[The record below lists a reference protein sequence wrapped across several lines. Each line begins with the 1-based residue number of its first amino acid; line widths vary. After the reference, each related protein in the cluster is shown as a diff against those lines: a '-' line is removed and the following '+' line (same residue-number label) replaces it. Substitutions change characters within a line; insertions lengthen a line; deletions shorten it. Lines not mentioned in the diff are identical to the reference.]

1 MMTDHSSPAGIVSP
15 LTFATSTGDAEKVK
29 TRRAVIG
36 ASIPVFGLRP
46 TRARL
51 QRTLNAQRSAVSP
64 VRRERAPRRSPQK
77 SPPEFSPPVGAKALY
92 SCDKLP
98 PAKRRASRRPRS
110 CSAPSCS
117 TPPQSRQD
125 RSPTFK
131 LAIPRTAHSACTVSQ
146 CMPLTRLACFLA
158 PPSRPFRAKAPSAR
172 VRAKTPLPSP
182 WRSARADSRRRF

>member
-1 MMTDHSSPAGIVSP
+1 MMTDHSSPTGIVSP

-29 TRRAVIG
+29 TRRAVVG

-51 QRTLNAQRSAVSP
+51 QRTLNVPKERSFTGSPRAGASRISAKVTSRISSACRRESP
-64 VRRERAPRRSPQK
+64 VQLRVIATRITT
-77 SPPEFSPPVGAKALY
+77 
-92 SCDKLP
+92 
-98 PAKRRASRRPRS
+98 PRS
-110 CSAPSCS
+110 CPAPSCP

-146 CMPLTRLACFLA
+146 CMPLTRLAFSLA
-158 PPSRPFRAKAPSAR
+158 QPSRPFRAAAPSAR
-172 VRAKTPLPSP
+172 GPARTPLPSP
-182 WRSARADSRRRF
+182 SRSKRADSRRRS